1 MYEVEMTAEL
11 REYLE
16 NEFAEF
22 ENDYLAGNTFW
33 RAPVN
38 TLIDTPLFGVF
49 QEFVTSFPDHPNF
62 HETVFYLLQTSSD
75 AYSILFR
82 CPHFEH
88 AWSDELPTLAKFI
101 ESTAKVLTFSEVG
114 EVELLDGNGEKVHI
128 RFYDPRPHVIEI
140 LQARASRTS

>member
-1 MYEVEMTAEL
+1 MDEVEITAEL

-22 ENDYLAGNTFW
+22 ENDYLAGNIFW

-38 TLIDTPLFGVF
+38 TLVDTPLFELF
-49 QEFVTSFPDHPNF
+49 QEFVALFPDHPNF
-62 HETVFYLLQTSSD
+62 HETVFYLLQSGSG

-101 ESTAKVLTFSEVG
+101 ESTAKVLTSTECG
-114 EVELLDGNGEKVHI
+114 EVELLDGNSEKLHI

-140 LQARASRTS
+140 LKARASRTS